1 MRVVVLLR
9 ERGVEVG
16 LVFVGVPMAELAP
29 QSVREVA
36 SVGSEDHERHMC
48 QEPGERSTVFDPKGG
63 AFMNGK
69 YVPSL
74 LAAIGDVVA
83 EHMTAIGYGDF
94 RPKSVVD
101 QERPVTQPAAL
112 AAPYGAPAPKHSCR
126 DCGSYNLKKEAGC
139 EVCGD
144 CGSSKCG

>member
-1 MRVVVLLR
+1 
-9 ERGVEVG
+9 
-16 LVFVGVPMAELAP
+16 
-29 QSVREVA
+29 
-36 SVGSEDHERHMC
+36 
-48 QEPGERSTVFDPKGG
+48 
-63 AFMNGK
+63 MNGK

-101 QERPVTQPAAL
+101 QDLAELETRVL
-112 AAPYGAPAPKHSCR
+112 AAYPPHQCK
-126 DCGSYNLKKEAGC
+126 DCGSYNLKKEGGC
-139 EVCGD
+139 EVCKD